1 MGSRRHPALI
11 PLSHDHQHALAL
23 AFRLHHPSPP
33 GPVTPVTPASS
44 PATRA
49 AEVADLWAR
58 ELVSHFV
65 AEETVLFP
73 ALRRHLAAEDP
84 AQALVA
90 RLVDEHGRLRS
101 LVESLAAASDDAARV
116 RLLAAFG
123 DLLEAHVRAEER
135 QLFVRFPELI
145 TDETEVRDVDAGIR
159 ASLAGRPA
167 ETCTI

>member
-33 GPVTPVTPASS
+33 GPVTPVTPAST
-44 PATRA
+44 PETRT

-58 ELVSHFV
+58 ELVTHFA

-84 AQALVA
+84 GQALIT
-90 RLVDEHGRLRS
+90 RLADEHVRLRF
-101 LVESLAAASDDAARV
+101 LVESLAAASDDAARDP
-116 RLLAAFG
+116 LLAAFA

-145 TDETEVRDVDAGIR
+145 TDETEVRDVDTGIR
-159 ASLAGRPA
+159 ASLAGRSA

>member
-11 PLSHDHQHALAL
+11 PLSHDHQHALAV

-33 GPVTPVTPASS
+33 GPVTPVTPAST

-73 ALRRHLAAEDP
+73 ALRRHLAAVDP

-101 LVESLAAASDDAARV
+101 LVESLATASDDAAREP
-116 RLLAAFG
+116 LLTGFA

-145 TDETEVRDVDAGIR
+145 ANAAEVGDVDAGIR
-159 ASLAGRPA
+159 ACLAMRPA
-167 ETCTI
+167 ETCAV